1 MESLLF
7 LDSPPIPPHQ
17 MRTLEALAF
26 RRLEASRIT
35 RGRWDIQSVLIGI
48 LTVTALVSIGV
59 SFWVF
64 SASEL
69 PHLAS
74 LRHSPPVLGQVHPFR
89 LSLPEIHSQIIKT
102 KATTF
107 IYPHV
112 PSDCVPAW
120 VRDVA
125 SVPNDED
132 YEHHWSYTAKFILL
146 PTSTSCSL
154 HAINELL
161 DSDPIVAG
169 MTLVWINADLSTIPE
184 HHLMYPESFLVRHEA
199 SVGLTEPGK
208 IWKAGDP
215 EEEISTS
222 DLCMY
227 DLQYFWSILQNKC
240 VPISPKGVK
249 RPLEKVVRW
258 DMVFIENPTPG
269 EYTSKRNAMAAIFNF
284 VNELS
289 VSQLFLANLAFT

>member
-7 LDSPPIPPHQ
+7 LDFPLIPPHQ

-64 SASEL
+64 SVSEL

-74 LRHSPPVLGQVHPFR
+74 LRHSTPVLGQVHPFR
-89 LSLPEIHSQIIKT
+89 LSLPEIHSQIL
-102 KATTF
+102 KAKETTF

-146 PTSTSCSL
+146 PTSASCSQQ
-154 HAINELL
+154 AMNELL
-161 DSDPIVAG
+161 DSDPIIAG
-169 MTLVWINADLSTIPE
+169 MTLVWINADPSTVPE
-184 HHLMYPESFLVRHEA
+184 HHLMYPESFLVRHGA

-208 IWKAGDP
+208 VWKVGDP

-227 DLQYFWSILQNKC
+227 HLDNFWSILQNKC
-240 VPISPKGVK
+240 VPINRKGVR
-249 RPLEKVVRW
+249 RPLGKVVRW
-258 DMVFIENPTPG
+258 DTVFIDTQTPG
-269 EYTSKRNAMAAIFNF
+269 DYTSKRNAMAAIFNF
-284 VNELS
+284 VSELS
-289 VSQLFLANLAFT
+289 VSELFLANLAFT